1 VVVSVAWNIFVSSCR
16 AACGRA
22 PCFSGQNIAIL
33 IDADRRAVASILLSR
48 ARLERSPHS
57 RSRAFSFFGG
67 SMVSKSLLSK
77 YVCLLLAAAAFP
89 LLLARPAAAQT
100 APDPNPGALTVTSS
114 IDATNVYMFRGIR
127 QDDTKVMI
135 WPAADLGLALHSG
148 DGALKSA
155 ALDFGSWN
163 SLHTGNAGLKS
174 ASRKIWYES
183 DFYTSLSLGFAGGVS
198 LGTTYT
204 AYTSP
209 NAGFS
214 TVKEVMFKLGVDD
227 SAKLGTAALKPYAIV
242 AFEFDTAPGLGQ
254 ADGGLNAGRYL
265 ELGVGPG
272 WTGSNV
278 SLTFPVKVGLSLANY
293 YELNGVDNRFGY
305 LSASGIAAVPLKLPA
320 SFGAWN
326 LHGGVEFQQLGTTTK
341 AFNNG
346 DAQKVIVS
354 GGIGLSY

>member
-1 VVVSVAWNIFVSSCR
+1 MKAKSCVSTFVCLPAMT
-16 AACGRA
+16 AAC
-22 PCFSGQNIAIL
+22 S
-33 IDADRRAVASILLSR
+33 
-48 ARLERSPHS
+48 
-57 RSRAFSFFGG
+57 
-67 SMVSKSLLSK
+67 
-77 YVCLLLAAAAFP
+77 LLLA
-89 LLLARPAAAQT
+89 LPAGAQT
-100 APDPNPGALTVTSS
+100 APDPNPGSLTVTSS
-114 IDATNVYMFRGIR
+114 VDLTNVYMFRGIR

-135 WPAADLGLALHSG
+135 WPTADLGLAVYSG

-174 ASRKIWYES
+174 ASKKLWYES
-183 DFYTSLSLGFAGGVS
+183 DFYTSFAMGFGGGVS

-214 TVKEVMFKLGVDD
+214 NVKEVMFKLGIDD
-227 SAKLGTAALKPYAIV
+227 SAKLGKGALKPYGIV
-242 AFEFDTAPGLGQ
+242 AFEFNTEPGLGQ
-254 ADGGLNAGRYL
+254 ADGGLKAGRYL

-272 WTGSNV
+272 WSGSKA

-305 LSASGIAAVPLKLPA
+305 FSAAGIGSVPLTLPA
-320 SFGAWN
+320 SFGSWN
-326 LHGGVEFQQLGTTTK
+326 VHAGVEFQQLGTTTK

>member
-1 VVVSVAWNIFVSSCR
+1 MFSKSFVSTYVCVPALT
-16 AACGRA
+16 AAC
-22 PCFSGQNIAIL
+22 
-33 IDADRRAVASILLSR
+33 
-48 ARLERSPHS
+48 
-57 RSRAFSFFGG
+57 FF
-67 SMVSKSLLSK
+67 
-77 YVCLLLAAAAFP
+77 
-89 LLLARPAAAQT
+89 LLARPAAAQT
-100 APDPNPGALTVTSS
+100 APDPNPGNLTVTSS
-114 IDATNVYMFRGIR
+114 VDLTNVYMFRGIR
-127 QDDTKVMI
+127 QDDTKLMI
-135 WPAADLGLALHSG
+135 WPAADLGLTLFAG

-174 ASRKIWYES
+174 ASQKLWYES
-183 DFYTSLSLGFAGGVS
+183 DFYTSFSLGFARGVS

-209 NAGFS
+209 NAGFTS
-214 TVKEVMFKLGVDD
+214 VKEVMFKLGIDD
-227 SAKLGTAALKPYAIV
+227 SSKLGKAALKPYGIV
-242 AFEFDTAPGLGQ
+242 ALEFNTEPGIGQ

-272 WTGSNV
+272 WSGSKA

-293 YELNGVDNRFGY
+293 YELDGVDNRFGY
-305 LSASGIAAVPLKLPA
+305 FSVGGIAAVPLNLPA

-326 LHGGVEFQQLGTTTK
+326 VHAGVEFQQLGTMPK

-354 GGIGLSY
+354 GGLGLSY

>member
-1 VVVSVAWNIFVSSCR
+1 
-16 AACGRA
+16 
-22 PCFSGQNIAIL
+22 
-33 IDADRRAVASILLSR
+33 
-48 ARLERSPHS
+48 
-57 RSRAFSFFGG
+57 
-67 SMVSKSLLSK
+67 MVLKALKSK
-77 YVCLLLAAAAFP
+77 YVCLPLTAAAFSFV
-89 LLLARPAAAQT
+89 LALPAAAQK
-100 APDPNPGALTVTSS
+100 APDPNAGSLTVTSS
-114 IDATNVYMFRGIR
+114 VDMTNTYMFRGIR

-135 WPAADLGLALHSG
+135 WPAADLGLTLHSG

-174 ASRKIWYES
+174 ASQKMWYES
-183 DFYTSLSLGFAGGVS
+183 DFYTSLSLGFGGGAS

-214 TVKEVMFKLGVDD
+214 TVKELMVKLGVDD
-227 SAKLGTAALKPYAIV
+227 SAKLGKAALKPYGIV
-242 AFEFDTAPGLGQ
+242 AFELDTAPGFGQ
-254 ADGGLNAGRYL
+254 ADAGLKAGRYL

-272 WTGSNV
+272 V
-278 SLTFPVKVGLSLANY
+278 SASKVSFTFPVKVGLSLADY

-305 LSASGIAAVPLKLPA
+305 FSASGIGSVPLDLPA
-320 SFGAWN
+320 SFGSWN
-326 LHGGVEFQQLGTTTK
+326 LHAGVEFQQLGTTTK

-346 DAQKVIVS
+346 NAQKIIVS